1 MHAFTPAQ
9 ATMFGVST
17 SPRRENGCRNVAVTA
32 GIAVYGPLSTG
43 SHGHGSGRLSP
54 SSPSRI
60 GQQTSRP
67 RGWRTAGVR
76 TSEPRSALAGRPM
89 GLQERAWWRGPRN
102 RLRCCSSCCTLCC
115 MDTLSRKTINFDHA
129 DTPVVAPFLDENSAE
144 HAALEQIVGERL
156 ASDSAELRAL
166 VLLGVRR
173 VHDALL
179 EDAYNQAVD
188 AGDFDDTRTWA
199 EQTTSARRRRRAS
212 A

>member
-1 MHAFTPAQ
+1 
-9 ATMFGVST
+9 
-17 SPRRENGCRNVAVTA
+17 
-32 GIAVYGPLSTG
+32 
-43 SHGHGSGRLSP
+43 
-54 SSPSRI
+54 
-60 GQQTSRP
+60 
-67 RGWRTAGVR
+67 
-76 TSEPRSALAGRPM
+76 
-89 GLQERAWWRGPRN
+89 
-102 RLRCCSSCCTLCC
+102 